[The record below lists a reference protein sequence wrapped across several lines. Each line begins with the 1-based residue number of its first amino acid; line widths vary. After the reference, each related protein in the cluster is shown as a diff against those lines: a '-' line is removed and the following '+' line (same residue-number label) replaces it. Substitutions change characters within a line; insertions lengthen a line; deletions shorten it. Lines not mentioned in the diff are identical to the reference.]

1 MLQSTWRVFECSRPQ
16 GEGTMLQSLG
26 LCFECSRS
34 RGEGTMLQ
42 IKCRAIVSL
51 TKGILVSISCWSL
64 MQYTMKDVGRETDG
78 YDVLSRATLLL
89 PLVLRKN

>member
-1 MLQSTWRVFECSRPQ
+1 
-16 GEGTMLQSLG
+16 MLQSLG

-78 YDVLSRATLLL
+78 YEVLSRATLLL